1 MYKEGVDFQNDDR
14 NWHDSEM
21 YKERGWG
28 CCCECSNQKTLNGHP
43 WADGNSISTVVG
55 YVCTAMSAS
64 TGSVVLGTKHGCC
77 ELFSKKSS
85 NEFKTTDGDTG
96 EARS

>member
-43 WADGNSISTVVG
+43 WADGNSISTICVHSDVG
-55 YVCTAMSAS
+55 VDRQRCPGYKAWM
-64 TGSVVLGTKHGCC
+64 L
-77 ELFSKKSS
+77 
-85 NEFKTTDGDTG
+85 
-96 EARS
+96 